1 MCSFKPVVFCA
12 EPTRG
17 RVWRKHFL
25 KRKGMIIKMKVIIAT
40 KNEGK
45 VREFRQLLEPFGY
58 EPVSMTEA
66 GVEAEIIEDGET
78 FEENAHIKA
87 KEVYRLTGLPVIA
100 DDSGLEV
107 EFLGGAPGIYS
118 ARYAGENA
126 TDEQRN
132 EKLLEEMQGVDM
144 PLRNARFVCAI
155 YFILDEK
162 KEYCVTGT
170 LDGFIGYEPAGSGGF
185 GYDPIFMIDEDTS
198 LAQIDSKEKNKIS
211 HRAQAMKKLAEE
223 LTKGNN

>member
-1 MCSFKPVVFCA
+1 
-12 EPTRG
+12 
-17 RVWRKHFL
+17 
-25 KRKGMIIKMKVIIAT
+25 MKVIIAT

-45 VREFRQLLEPFGY
+45 VREFRQLLAPYGY

-66 GVEAEIIEDGET
+66 GVNAEIVEDGET

-87 KEVYRLTGLPVIA
+87 KAVHKLTGLPVIA

-132 EKLLEEMQGVDM
+132 QKLLDEMQGVDM
-144 PLRNARFVCAI
+144 PLRKARFVCAI
-155 YFILDEK
+155 YFIGENG

-170 LDGFIGYEPAGSGGF
+170 LDGFIGYEPAGTGGF
-185 GYDPIFMIDEDTS
+185 GYDPIFMLDEDTS
-198 LAQIDSKEKNKIS
+198 LAQLDGREKNKIS
-211 HRAQAMKKLAEE
+211 HRAKAMKRLAEE
-223 LTKGNN
+223 IKNNI

>member
-1 MCSFKPVVFCA
+1 
-12 EPTRG
+12 
-17 RVWRKHFL
+17 
-25 KRKGMIIKMKVIIAT
+25 MKVIIAT

-45 VREFRQLLEPFGY
+45 VREFRKLLLPLGF

-66 GVEAEIIEDGET
+66 GVEADITEDGET

-87 KEVYRLTGLPVIA
+87 KAVRELTGSPVIA

-132 EKLLEEMQGVDM
+132 QKLLEEMQGAEL

-155 YFILDEK
+155 YFILDDK
-162 KEYCVTGT
+162 REYCVTGV
-170 LDGFIGYEPAGSGGF
+170 LDGYIGEEPKGEHGF
-185 GYDPIFMIDEDTS
+185 GYDTVFMIDDDTS
-198 LAQIDSKEKNKIS
+198 LAQVGEDEKNKIS
-211 HRAQAMKKLAEE
+211 HRARAMEKLAEVIKAKE
-223 LTKGNN
+223 

>member
-1 MCSFKPVVFCA
+1 
-12 EPTRG
+12 
-17 RVWRKHFL
+17 
-25 KRKGMIIKMKVIIAT
+25 MKVIIAT

-45 VREFRQLLEPFGY
+45 VREFRKLLLPFGF

-66 GVEAEIIEDGET
+66 GVEADITEDGET

-87 KEVYRLTGLPVIA
+87 KAVRELTGSPVIA

-132 EKLLEEMQGVDM
+132 QKLLEEMQGAEL

-155 YFILDEK
+155 YFILDDK
-162 KEYCVTGT
+162 REYCVTGV
-170 LDGFIGYEPAGSGGF
+170 LDGYIGEEPKGEHGF
-185 GYDPIFMIDEDTS
+185 GYDPVFMIDDDTS
-198 LAQIDSKEKNKIS
+198 LAQVGEDEKNKIS
-211 HRAQAMKKLAEE
+211 HRARAMEKLAEVIKAKE
-223 LTKGNN
+223 

>member
-1 MCSFKPVVFCA
+1 
-12 EPTRG
+12 
-17 RVWRKHFL
+17 
-25 KRKGMIIKMKVIIAT
+25 MKVIIAT

-45 VREFRQLLEPFGY
+45 VREFRQLLKPFGY

-66 GVEAEIIEDGET
+66 GVEAEITEDGET

-87 KEVYRLTGLPVIA
+87 RTVHELTGMPVIA

-132 EKLLEEMQGVDM
+132 QKLLEEMRGVDL

-155 YFILDEK
+155 YFILDGK
-162 KEYCVTGT
+162 REYCVTGT
-170 LDGFIGYEPAGSGGF
+170 LDGFIGFEPAGDGGF

-198 LAQIDSKEKNKIS
+198 LAQIDSAEKNKIS
-211 HRAQAMKKLAEE
+211 HRAMAMKRLAEE
-223 LTKGNN
+223 LQKQ

>member
-1 MCSFKPVVFCA
+1 
-12 EPTRG
+12 
-17 RVWRKHFL
+17 
-25 KRKGMIIKMKVIIAT
+25 MKIIIAT

-45 VREFRQLLEPFGY
+45 VREFRQLLIPLGY

-66 GVEAEIIEDGET
+66 GIDADIIEDGET

-87 KEVYRLTGLPVIA
+87 KAVYEASGLPALA

-126 TDEQRN
+126 NDEQRN
-132 EKLLEEMQGVDM
+132 NKLLDELRGVDK

-155 YFILDEK
+155 YLILDRK
-162 KEYCVTGT
+162 SEYCVTGT
-170 LDGFIGYEPAGSGGF
+170 LDGFIGEEPQGENGF
-185 GYDPIFMIDEDTS
+185 GYDPIFMIDDDTS
-198 LAQIDSKEKNKIS
+198 LAQVDNGEKNKIS
-211 HRAQAMKKLAEE
+211 HRARAMEKLAEE
-223 LTKGNN
+223 LKKREKNK

>member
-1 MCSFKPVVFCA
+1 
-12 EPTRG
+12 
-17 RVWRKHFL
+17 
-25 KRKGMIIKMKVIIAT
+25 MKVIIAT

-45 VREFRQLLEPFGY
+45 VREFRQLLKPFGY

-87 KEVYRLTGLPVIA
+87 RTVHEFTGMPVIA

-132 EKLLEEMQGVDM
+132 QKLLEEMRGVDM

-155 YFILDEK
+155 YFILDGK
-162 KEYCVTGT
+162 REYCVTGT
-170 LDGFIGYEPAGSGGF
+170 LDGFIGFEPAGDGGF

-198 LAQIDSKEKNKIS
+198 LAQIDSAEKNKIS
-211 HRAQAMKKLAEE
+211 HRAMAMKRLAEE
-223 LTKGNN
+223 LQKQ

>member
-1 MCSFKPVVFCA
+1 M
-12 EPTRG
+12 R
-17 RVWRKHFL
+17 
-25 KRKGMIIKMKVIIAT
+25 VIIAT
-40 KNEGK
+40 GNEGK
-45 VREFRQLLEPFGY
+45 VREFQQLLAPFGY
-58 EPVSMTEA
+58 EPVSLTEA
-66 GVEAEIIEDGET
+66 GIKAEIAEDGET

-132 EKLLEEMQGVDM
+132 RKLLEEMQGADM

-155 YFILDEK
+155 YFILDDK
-162 KEYCVTGT
+162 TEYCVTGT
-170 LDGFIGYEPAGSGGF
+170 LDGFIGFEPRGSGGF
-185 GYDPIFMIDEDTS
+185 GYDPVFMIDEDTS
-198 LAQIDSKEKNKIS
+198 LAEISSEEKNRIS
-211 HRAQAMKKLAEE
+211 HRARAMQRLAEE
-223 LTKGNN
+223 LNK

>member
-1 MCSFKPVVFCA
+1 
-12 EPTRG
+12 
-17 RVWRKHFL
+17 
-25 KRKGMIIKMKVIIAT
+25 MKVIIAT

-45 VREFRQLLEPFGY
+45 VREFRKLLLPLGF

-66 GVEAEIIEDGET
+66 GVEADITEDGET

-87 KEVYRLTGLPVIA
+87 KAVRELTGSPVIA

-132 EKLLEEMQGVDM
+132 QKLLEEMQGAEL

-155 YFILDEK
+155 YFILDDK
-162 KEYCVTGT
+162 REYCVTGV
-170 LDGFIGYEPAGSGGF
+170 LDGYIGEEPKGEHGF
-185 GYDPIFMIDEDTS
+185 GYDPVFMIDDDTS
-198 LAQIDSKEKNKIS
+198 LAQVGEDEKNKIS
-211 HRAQAMKKLAEE
+211 HRARAMEKLAEVIKAKE
-223 LTKGNN
+223 